1 MDNRNRDKM
10 SKESMGPTSAGN
22 VNRGTSQ
29 QSGNVKSDSNA
40 SFGQNIGRSENIENE
55 PSRRSGSMG
64 SSSGNLGSSSGSTGS
79 NKGSNKS
86 SSGSS
91 SSSSESGWQ
100 SSGGRRSN
108 IGEQSDVSSSS
119 ESKKSSSDKSYG
131 DRGGQH

>member
-40 SFGQNIGRSENIENE
+40 SFGQNIGRSENLENE

-79 NKGSNKS
+79 NKST
-86 SSGSS
+86 SGSS

-131 DRGGQH
+131 DRSGQH